1 MDDVI
6 GRPAVGGRS
15 KPRIRELAAS
25 DIPEAVNL
33 ILRVFDSPHPKEFW
47 LNVFARLSRRT
58 PPDGFPKYGYVLEN
72 NGKLVGLIL
81 YIYSIIWENG
91 SASIRCNGST
101 VCTDPE
107 FRFYAPLLYSRAHV
121 DKSVTVLNI
130 TAAKHT
136 YRMIEALGFTRYID
150 RVFLTI
156 PVLSS
161 APGGGARVVD
171 ATTEPG
177 APFDP
182 HERDLLLDHAEWG
195 CISLWCVTRERAF
208 PFVFRQRMLKNVA
221 PCAQL
226 IYCADIDSFRRF
238 ARPLGLYLAKRLIP
252 LVLVNADEPLEGIV
266 GWRQPEISP
275 KYFRGPK
282 QPRVGDLA
290 YTETAMFGI

>member
-1 MDDVI
+1 MNDVI
-6 GRPAVGGRS
+6 ARAAIGGRS
-15 KPRIRELAAS
+15 TARIREITAS

-33 ILRVFDSPHPKEFW
+33 ILRVFDSPRPRKFW
-47 LNVFARLSRRT
+47 LNLFARLSRRT
-58 PPDGFPKYGYVLEN
+58 PPEGFPKYGYVLEN
-72 NGKLVGLIL
+72 NGKLVGMIL
-81 YIYSIIWENG
+81 FIYSILWENG
-91 SASIRCNGST
+91 SPSIRCNGST
-101 VCTDPE
+101 ACTDPE
-107 FRFYAPLLYSRAHV
+107 FRFYGPLLYSRAHV
-121 DKSVTVLNI
+121 DKSVTVLSV

-161 APGGGARVVD
+161 APAGGARVVD
-171 ATTEPG
+171 ARSEPG

-195 CISLWCVTRERAF
+195 CISLWCVTPERAF
-208 PFVFRQRMLKNVA
+208 SFVFRRRMFKNMA

-226 IYCADIDSFRRF
+226 IYCMDIDSFRRF
-238 ARPLGLYLAKRLIP
+238 ARPLGVYLAKRLIP
-252 LVLVNADEPLEGIV
+252 LVLVNANEPLEGIV